1 MHVEDM
7 LKMAIK
13 IIAGLKKV
21 QEKCRG
27 FAYRSSHDN
36 QKVIIQDVVAR
47 YQGQTQGLFIW
58 ASKLWFR

>member
-21 QEKCRG
+21 QEVCIRVL
-27 FAYRSSHDN
+27 RI
-36 QKVIIQDVVAR
+36 VRLTIIKKL
-47 YQGQTQGLFIW
+47 LFRT
-58 ASKLWFR
+58 L